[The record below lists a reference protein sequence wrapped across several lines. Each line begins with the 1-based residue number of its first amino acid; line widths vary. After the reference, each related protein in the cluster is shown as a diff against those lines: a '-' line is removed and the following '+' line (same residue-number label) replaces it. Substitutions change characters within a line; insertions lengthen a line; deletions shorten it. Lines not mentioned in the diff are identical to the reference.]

1 MGESKKIIYFTNIFP
16 SYRKE
21 LWKNL
26 ISSSKIDFH
35 IYFSNDNYMGIGS
48 SSLTLGFTLKEIKK
62 LHLIKNRT
70 IGGFLWWQK
79 GILKVLFREDYDTV
93 IFLGDMKIVS
103 NWVGILICKLKGKKI
118 CFWSHGIY
126 GNEKGFKKNIRLF
139 FLSLADDLLL
149 YENKAKNLL
158 IQNRFSKDHLHV
170 IYNSINLKEQ
180 TKVYQKLLKIKKHVK
195 KQKFHNLI
203 FFGRLTKVK
212 KVELLI
218 PTLFKLNQNKVK
230 YILKIFGEGP
240 EKQYLKLLIKHYQA
254 EEYILLEKETF
265 VEEEIGKLF
274 FDSDMLVSPGNVG
287 LNAVHA
293 LCYGT
298 PVLTHNN
305 FRNQMPEHEVI
316 EENRN
321 GCFHLENDI
330 DNIAEKIEDW
340 FKNQH
345 QGYSRE
351 KARKALIKN
360 YNPDTQVRIFEEILK

>member
-1 MGESKKIIYFTNIFP
+1 MKKILYFTNIFP

-35 IYFSNDNYMGIGS
+35 IYFSENSYRGIGS
-48 SSLTLGFTLKEIKK
+48 SSIEMEFTREEMKK

-79 GILKVLFREDYDTV
+79 EILKTLIKKDYDV
-93 IFLGDMKIVS
+93 VVFLGDMKILS
-103 NWVGILICKLKGKKI
+103 NWIGILICKLRKKKI

-126 GNEKGFKKNIRLF
+126 GNEKGFKKYMRIF

-149 YENKAKNLL
+149 YGDRAKNIL
-158 IQNRFSKDHLHV
+158 IQNKFSENHLHV

-180 TKVYQKLLKIKKHVK
+180 TEVYQKLLKTKKQIKK
-195 KQKFHNLI
+195 KQYYNLV
-203 FFGRLTKVK
+203 FFGRLTKIK

-218 PTLFKLNQNKVK
+218 PVLFKLNQNEVK

-240 EKQYLKLLIKHYQA
+240 EKHHLKSLIKYYQA
-254 EEYILLEKETF
+254 EKYIHFEKATY
-265 VEEEIGKLF
+265 VEHEIGKLF
-274 FDSDMLVSPGNVG
+274 FESDMLVSPGNVG

-305 FRNQMPEHEVI
+305 FSNQMPEHEVI
-316 EENRN
+316 EENHN

-330 DNIAEKIEDW
+330 DDIVKKIEHW
-340 FKNQH
+340 FKNNH
-345 QGYSRE
+345 QGYSGE
-351 KARKALIKN
+351 KVRKNLIKK
-360 YNPDTQVRIFEEILK
+360 YNPDTQVSIFEETLK